1 MFPLQQELQQAMEER
16 IQRKQDVKSTQ
27 TEPVKEK
34 EPPNPLQF
42 FQDAKIQEILSS
54 LHDGY
59 SSSLEKA
66 ASALQT
72 NGLVDIS
79 SLRAVINKRLGEEW
93 SVLLLENAKM
103 KSELDNIR
111 ARIDEEKKGFV
122 NELKAL
128 KMDGEEKGKSQ
139 FEQKGVPKDGVM
151 PPDGADLSHH
161 GSKQPA
167 LEIKIYDNN
176 KVIAKLEM
184 DNLELAKGLQ
194 YRYNSE
200 SSKSDLKDG
209 MTEIYSE
216 THSDN
221 LPLTK
226 GELEVIVK
234 EQLHELPTTQNENKM
249 LRCELESLR
258 DRFISLE
265 RRYEESNKEQQFL
278 EEKVECFE
286 EEKRDLVK
294 ESELLKERC
303 GKLEEHLIQF
313 TAENNQLKEELDGL
327 ECSLAEAQHEKESM
341 EKQKIGLEEKLRQ
354 ERVDSEREIALE
366 REQKSIYQTKCQEK
380 TLEIE
385 EERRLMKIKENCL
398 SKVEKELSK
407 SKESYKK
414 LQECI
419 SKFEAEKDDM
429 VKEINGL
436 RRLQGLPTVKR
447 TPNENVSQ
455 ADGRTREL
463 SGEKRS
469 QIIKNNKLNSEL
481 TRAKEQLVRLKTELT
496 LSNMQ
501 TRNLGTQLSSLRED
515 STRLEAELSTVRMS
529 PDDSRKR
536 GNTFSYYEENVRL
549 ELELGE
555 SKERIIDLQEKLLTI
570 YKEKF
575 SLEEKI
581 AVLEGQAKNPNQDN
595 GSTPLK
601 EVENEKKVV
610 YEFINNAEKSCATQT
625 PRGLHQE
632 QGVNL
637 PEIKMFEERIDLL
650 EAEKAQL
657 QRDLEIIKADKSRL
671 EGIESIVQ
679 QLVKIDEDQKRLK
692 SKLMG
697 WVKNAREEK
706 FTSGI
711 FHDYTRVDSDLIDFT
726 AENDSFKEEANTLK
740 ETVAELRSN
749 LAALELKVAVKE
761 SLQQNTLDKKAMAT
775 LLVSVKQ
782 ERAELQ
788 TALEDVLIEKK
799 GLEDE
804 LEEVKR
810 EYTNLQRE
818 CTSMRITKGDLELE
832 ILSDLTRKS
841 NECRSEITDF
851 AINDLLC
858 YSNGSIET
866 PSQGSEIYA
875 SEANIAQPE
884 EGRTINGTTDHCN
897 HSDGSEPK
905 ELSSKPKLVSIF
917 AFFLL

>member
-1 MFPLQQELQQAMEER
+1 M
-16 IQRKQDVKSTQ
+16 
-27 TEPVKEK
+27 
-34 EPPNPLQF
+34 
-42 FQDAKIQEILSS
+42 
-54 LHDGY
+54 
-59 SSSLEKA
+59 
-66 ASALQT
+66 
-72 NGLVDIS
+72 
-79 SLRAVINKRLGEEW
+79 
-93 SVLLLENAKM
+93 
-103 KSELDNIR
+103 
-111 ARIDEEKKGFV
+111 
-122 NELKAL
+122 
-128 KMDGEEKGKSQ
+128 
-139 FEQKGVPKDGVM
+139 
-151 PPDGADLSHH
+151 
-161 GSKQPA
+161 
-167 LEIKIYDNN
+167 
-176 KVIAKLEM
+176 
-184 DNLELAKGLQ
+184 
-194 YRYNSE
+194 
-200 SSKSDLKDG
+200 
-209 MTEIYSE
+209 
-216 THSDN
+216 
-221 LPLTK
+221 
-226 GELEVIVK
+226 
-234 EQLHELPTTQNENKM
+234 
-249 LRCELESLR
+249 
-258 DRFISLE
+258 
-265 RRYEESNKEQQFL
+265 
-278 EEKVECFE
+278 
-286 EEKRDLVK
+286 
-294 ESELLKERC
+294 
-303 GKLEEHLIQF
+303 
-313 TAENNQLKEELDGL
+313 
-327 ECSLAEAQHEKESM
+327 
-341 EKQKIGLEEKLRQ
+341 EEKLRQ

-398 SKVEKELSK
+398 SKVENELSE

-447 TPNENVSQ
+447 TPNENASQ
-455 ADGRTREL
+455 ADGRAREL
-463 SGEKRS
+463 SGEKRA
-469 QIIKNNKLNSEL
+469 QIRKNNKLNSEL

-529 PDDSRKR
+529 PDDYRKR

-581 AVLEGQAKNPNQDN
+581 AVLEGQAKNSNQDN

-601 EVENEKKVV
+601 EVANEEKVV
-610 YEFINNAEKSCATQT
+610 YEFINNDEKSCATQT
-625 PRGLHQE
+625 PGGLHQE
-632 QGVNL
+632 QGVDL
-637 PEIKMFEERIDLL
+637 PQIKVFEERIDLL

-657 QRDLEIIKADKSRL
+657 QRDLEITNADKSRL

-679 QLVKIDEDQKRLK
+679 QLVKLDEDQKTLK
-692 SKLMG
+692 SKLIG
-697 WVKNAREEK
+697 WAQNAREEQV
-706 FTSGI
+706 TNGT
-711 FHDYTRVDSDLIDFT
+711 FHDYIRTDSDFT
-726 AENDSFKEEANTLK
+726 GENDSFKEEANTLK

-788 TALEDVLIEKK
+788 TALEDVLTEKK

-818 CTSMRITKGDLELE
+818 YTSMRITKGDPELE
-832 ILSDLTRKS
+832 ILSDLTQRS
-841 NECRSEITDF
+841 NECKSEITDF

-858 YSNGSIET
+858 YSNGSVET
-866 PSQGSEIYA
+866 PSQGSKIYA
-875 SEANIAQPE
+875 SAEDIAQPE
-884 EGRTINGTTDHCN
+884 KGRTINDTTDHCN
-897 HSDGSEPK
+897 HSDGSERR

-917 AFFLL
+917 AFFSSLVSVSACNRLLIFICLSFAGLDSTGKINQASSQNKPGKDFTHRDSCAKRRKRIKTCVIYYFHYHFSHFCEILQL

>member
-1 MFPLQQELQQAMEER
+1 MFPLQQELQRATEKC
-16 IQRKQDVKSTQ
+16 IQRNQDVKSTQ
-27 TEPVKEK
+27 TETAEEK
-34 EPPNPLQF
+34 EPPNPLQL

-54 LHDGY
+54 MHDDY

-72 NGLVDIS
+72 NGLVDTS

-93 SVLLLENAKM
+93 FVLLLENAKM

-111 ARIDEEKKGFV
+111 ARIDEEKKCFV

-128 KMDGEEKGKSQ
+128 KMDGEEKGKSLL
-139 FEQKGVPKDGVM
+139 EQKGVPKDGVM
-151 PPDGADLSHH
+151 PPDGELPHR
-161 GSKQPA
+161 GSEQPA
-167 LEIKIYDNN
+167 LEIKIYDDN

-209 MTEIYSE
+209 KTEIYSE

-234 EQLHELPTTQNENKM
+234 ETLHELSTTQNENKT
-249 LRCELESLR
+249 LRCDLESLR

-265 RRYEESNKEQQFL
+265 RRYEESNKVQLCL
-278 EEKVECFE
+278 EEKAKSLE
-286 EEKRDLVK
+286 EEKRDLVA
-294 ESELLKERC
+294 ESEPLKKQC

-313 TAENNQLKEELDGL
+313 TAENNQLKEELDSL

-341 EKQKIGLEEKLRQ
+341 EKQKIGLEEKLCQ
-354 ERVDSEREIALE
+354 ERVDSESEIALE
-366 REQKSIYQTKCQEK
+366 REQKNIYQTKCQEK

-398 SKVEKELSK
+398 SKVENELLE

-414 LQECI
+414 LQEFI
-419 SKFEAEKDDM
+419 SKFEAEKDNM

-436 RRLQGLPTVKR
+436 RRLQGLSTVKR
-447 TPNENVSQ
+447 TPNEKVLQ

-463 SGEKRS
+463 SGEKRA
-469 QIIKNNKLNSEL
+469 QIRKNNKLNSEL

-529 PDDSRKR
+529 PDNSRKR
-536 GNTFSYYEENVRL
+536 RNSFSYYDENVRL

-581 AVLEGQAKNPNQDN
+581 AVLEGQAKNSNQHN

-601 EVENEKKVV
+601 AIENKKKVV
-610 YEFINNAEKSCATQT
+610 HEFINNAEKSCTTQT
-625 PRGLHQE
+625 PGGLHQE

-637 PEIKMFEERIDLL
+637 PQIKVFEERIDLL

-657 QRDLEIIKADKSRL
+657 QRDLEITNADKSRL

-679 QLVKIDEDQKRLK
+679 QLVKIDEDQKMLK

-697 WVKNAREEK
+697 WVKNEREEK
-706 FTSGI
+706 VASGT
-711 FHDYTRVDSDLIDFT
+711 FHDYARVDSDLIDFT

-740 ETVAELRSN
+740 ETVAQLRSN

-775 LLVSVKQ
+775 LLVSVKR

-788 TALEDVLIEKK
+788 TALEDVLTEKK

-804 LEEVKR
+804 LEEIKR

-818 CTSMRITKGDLELE
+818 YTSMRITKGDLELE
-832 ILSDLTRKS
+832 ILSDLTQRS
-841 NECRSEITDF
+841 NECKSEKTDF

-858 YSNGSIET
+858 SRNSSVET
-866 PSQGSEIYA
+866 PSKESKIYA
-875 SEANIAQPE
+875 SAENIAQPE
-884 EGRTINGTTDHCN
+884 EERTINYTTDLCS
-897 HSDGSEPK
+897 HSDGSVRK
-905 ELSSKPKLVSIF
+905 ELSSKPKLVSTFAIF
-917 AFFLL
+917 LEV

>member
-1 MFPLQQELQQAMEER
+1 MFPLQQELQRATKKR

-27 TEPVKEK
+27 TETVEEK
-34 EPPNPLQF
+34 GPPNPLQL

-72 NGLVDIS
+72 NGLVDTS

-103 KSELDNIR
+103 KSELGNIR
-111 ARIDEEKKGFV
+111 ARIDEEKKGFL

-128 KMDGEEKGKSQ
+128 KMDEEEKGKSLL
-139 FEQKGVPKDGVM
+139 EQKGVPKDGVM
-151 PPDGADLSHH
+151 PPDSAELPHR
-161 GSKQPA
+161 GSEQPA

-200 SSKSDLKDG
+200 SRKSDLKDG
-209 MTEIYSE
+209 KTEIYSE

-234 EQLHELPTTQNENKM
+234 ETLHELSTTQNENKT
-249 LRCELESLR
+249 LRCDLESLR

-265 RRYEESNKEQQFL
+265 RRYEESNTVQLCL
-278 EEKVECFE
+278 EEKVKRLE
-286 EEKRDLVK
+286 EEKRDLVA
-294 ESELLKERC
+294 ESEPLKEQC

-313 TAENNQLKEELDGL
+313 TAENSQLKEELYSL
-327 ECSLAEAQHEKESM
+327 ECSLAEEQQEKESM

-354 ERVDSEREIALE
+354 ERVDSESEIALE
-366 REQKSIYQTKCQEK
+366 REQKNIYQTKCQEK

-398 SKVEKELSK
+398 SKVENELSE

-414 LQECI
+414 LQEFI
-419 SKFEAEKDDM
+419 SNFEAEKDDM

-447 TPNENVSQ
+447 TPNEKVLQ
-455 ADGRTREL
+455 ADGRTGEF
-463 SGEKRS
+463 SGEKRA
-469 QIIKNNKLNSEL
+469 QIRKNNKLNSEL

-529 PDDSRKR
+529 PDNSRKQR
-536 GNTFSYYEENVRL
+536 NSFSYYDENVRL

-581 AVLEGQAKNPNQDN
+581 AVLEGQAKNSNQDN

-601 EVENEKKVV
+601 EIEDKKKVV
-610 YEFINNAEKSCATQT
+610 HEFINNAEKSCTTQT
-625 PRGLHQE
+625 PGGLHQE

-637 PEIKMFEERIDLL
+637 PQIKVFEEKIDLL

-657 QRDLEIIKADKSRL
+657 QRDLEITNADKSRL

-679 QLVKIDEDQKRLK
+679 QLVKIDEDQKMLK
-692 SKLMG
+692 SKLMA
-697 WVKNAREEK
+697 WVKNEREEK
-706 FTSGI
+706 VTSGT

-726 AENDSFKEEANTLK
+726 ADSFKEEANILK

-749 LAALELKVAVKE
+749 LAALELKVAMKE

-788 TALEDVLIEKK
+788 TALEDVLTEKK

-804 LEEVKR
+804 LEEIKR

-818 CTSMRITKGDLELE
+818 YTSMRITKGNLELE
-832 ILSDLTRKS
+832 ILSDLTQRS
-841 NECRSEITDF
+841 NECKSEKTDF

-858 YSNGSIET
+858 SSNGSVQT
-866 PSQGSEIYA
+866 PSKESKIYA
-875 SEANIAQPE
+875 SAENIVQPE
-884 EGRTINGTTDHCN
+884 EERTINYTTDHGS
-897 HSDGSEPK
+897 HSDGSARK
-905 ELSSKPKLVSIF
+905 ELSSKPKLVSTFAIF
-917 AFFLL
+917 LV

>member
-1 MFPLQQELQQAMEER
+1 M
-16 IQRKQDVKSTQ
+16 
-27 TEPVKEK
+27 
-34 EPPNPLQF
+34 
-42 FQDAKIQEILSS
+42 
-54 LHDGY
+54 
-59 SSSLEKA
+59 
-66 ASALQT
+66 
-72 NGLVDIS
+72 
-79 SLRAVINKRLGEEW
+79 
-93 SVLLLENAKM
+93 
-103 KSELDNIR
+103 
-111 ARIDEEKKGFV
+111 
-122 NELKAL
+122 
-128 KMDGEEKGKSQ
+128 
-139 FEQKGVPKDGVM
+139 
-151 PPDGADLSHH
+151 
-161 GSKQPA
+161 
-167 LEIKIYDNN
+167 
-176 KVIAKLEM
+176 
-184 DNLELAKGLQ
+184 
-194 YRYNSE
+194 
-200 SSKSDLKDG
+200 
-209 MTEIYSE
+209 
-216 THSDN
+216 
-221 LPLTK
+221 
-226 GELEVIVK
+226 
-234 EQLHELPTTQNENKM
+234 
-249 LRCELESLR
+249 
-258 DRFISLE
+258 
-265 RRYEESNKEQQFL
+265 
-278 EEKVECFE
+278 
-286 EEKRDLVK
+286 
-294 ESELLKERC
+294 
-303 GKLEEHLIQF
+303 
-313 TAENNQLKEELDGL
+313 
-327 ECSLAEAQHEKESM
+327 
-341 EKQKIGLEEKLRQ
+341 EEKLRQ

-398 SKVEKELSK
+398 SKVENELSE

-447 TPNENVSQ
+447 TPNENVAQ

-463 SGEKRS
+463 SGEKRA
-469 QIIKNNKLNSEL
+469 QIRKNNKLNSEL

-536 GNTFSYYEENVRL
+536 GNTFSYYDENVRL

-581 AVLEGQAKNPNQDN
+581 AVLEGQAKNSNQDN

-601 EVENEKKVV
+601 EVANEKKVV
-610 YEFINNAEKSCATQT
+610 YEFINNYEKSCATQT
-625 PRGLHQE
+625 PGGLHQE
-632 QGVNL
+632 QGVDL
-637 PEIKMFEERIDLL
+637 PQIKVFEERIDLL

-657 QRDLEIIKADKSRL
+657 QRDLEITNADKSRL

-679 QLVKIDEDQKRLK
+679 QLVKLDEDQKTLK
-692 SKLMG
+692 SKLIG
-697 WVKNAREEK
+697 WAQNALEEQV
-706 FTSGI
+706 TNGT
-711 FHDYTRVDSDLIDFT
+711 FHDYIRTDSDFT

-788 TALEDVLIEKK
+788 TALEDVLTEKK

-818 CTSMRITKGDLELE
+818 YTSMRITKGDLELE
-832 ILSDLTRKS
+832 ILSELTQRS
-841 NECRSEITDF
+841 NECKSEITDL

-858 YSNGSIET
+858 YSNGSVET
-866 PSQGSEIYA
+866 PSQGSKIYA
-875 SEANIAQPE
+875 SAEDIAQPE
-884 EGRTINGTTDHCN
+884 KGRTINDTTDHCN
-897 HSDGSEPK
+897 HSDGSERR

-917 AFFLL
+917 AFFF

>member
-1 MFPLQQELQQAMEER
+1 MFPLQQELQQAVEER

-34 EPPNPLQF
+34 EPPKPLQL

-72 NGLVDIS
+72 NGLVNIS

-128 KMDGEEKGKSQ
+128 KMDGEEKGEPQ
-139 FEQKGVPKDGVM
+139 FEKKGVPKEGVM
-151 PPDGADLSHH
+151 PPDGAELSHH
-161 GSKQPA
+161 GSEQPA

-184 DNLELAKGLQ
+184 DNLDLAKGLQ

-209 MTEIYSE
+209 KSEIYSE

-221 LPLTK
+221 SLLTK

-234 EQLHELPTTQNENKM
+234 EKLNELSTTQNENKT

-265 RRYEESNKEQQFL
+265 RRYEESNKVQLCL
-278 EEKVECFE
+278 EEKVESFE

-313 TAENNQLKEELDGL
+313 TAENNQLKEELDSL

-341 EKQKIGLEEKLRQ
+341 EKKNIGLEEKLRQ

-366 REQKSIYQTKCQEK
+366 REQRSIYETKCQEK

-385 EERRLMKIKENCL
+385 EERRLMKIKENRL
-398 SKVEKELSK
+398 SKVESELSE

-419 SKFEAEKDDM
+419 SKSEEERDDM

-447 TPNENVSQ
+447 TPTEKVSQ

-463 SGEKRS
+463 SGEKRA
-469 QIIKNNKLNSEL
+469 QIRKNNKLNSEL

-515 STRLEAELSTVRMS
+515 STRLEAELSTVRIS

-581 AVLEGQAKNPNQDN
+581 AVLEGQAKNSNQDN

-601 EVENEKKVV
+601 EVANEKKVV

-706 FTSGI
+706 FTNGI
-711 FHDYTRVDSDLIDFT
+711 FHGYTRVDSDLIDFT

-761 SLQQNTLDKKAMAT
+761 SLQQNTLDKKALAT

-810 EYTNLQRE
+810 AYMNLQRE

-832 ILSDLTRKS
+832 ILSDLTQKS

-851 AINDLLC
+851 AIND
-858 YSNGSIET
+858 SNGSVET

>member
-66 ASALQT
+66 AAALQT

-111 ARIDEEKKGFV
+111 ARIDAEKKGFV

-128 KMDGEEKGKSQ
+128 KMDEEEKGKSQ
-139 FEQKGVPKDGVM
+139 FEQRGVPKDGVM

-161 GSKQPA
+161 GSEQPA

-234 EQLHELPTTQNENKM
+234 EKLHELPTTQNENKM

-278 EEKVECFE
+278 IEKVECFE

-436 RRLQGLPTVKR
+436 RRLQGLPSVKR

-469 QIIKNNKLNSEL
+469 QIRKNNKLNSEL

-657 QRDLEIIKADKSRL
+657 QRDLEITKADKSRL

-692 SKLMG
+692 SKLTG
-697 WVKNAREEK
+697 WVKNTREEK
-706 FTSGI
+706 VTSGI

-810 EYTNLQRE
+810 AYMNLQRE

-832 ILSDLTRKS
+832 ILSDLTQKS

-858 YSNGSIET
+858 YSNDSIET

-884 EGRTINGTTDHCN
+884 EGRTINGTNNHCN

>member
-1 MFPLQQELQQAMEER
+1 MFPLQQELQRATEKR

-27 TEPVKEK
+27 TEHVNE
-34 EPPNPLQF
+34 NPLQL

-72 NGLVDIS
+72 NGLVDTS

-122 NELKAL
+122 NKLKAL

-139 FEQKGVPKDGVM
+139 LEQKGVPKDGVM
-151 PPDGADLSHH
+151 PPDSAELSRH
-161 GSKQPA
+161 GSEQPA

-209 MTEIYSE
+209 KTEIYSE

-234 EQLHELPTTQNENKM
+234 EKLHELSTTQNENKT

-258 DRFISLE
+258 GRFTSLE
-265 RRYEESNKEQQFL
+265 RRFEESNKVQLCL
-278 EEKVECFE
+278 EEKEESFE

-303 GKLEEHLIQF
+303 GKLQEHLIQF
-313 TAENNQLKEELDGL
+313 TSENNQLKEELDSL

-341 EKQKIGLEEKLRQ
+341 EKKNIGLEEKLRQ
-354 ERVDSEREIALE
+354 ERVDSESEIALE

-398 SKVEKELSK
+398 SKVENELSE
-407 SKESYKK
+407 SKENYKK

-447 TPNENVSQ
+447 TPNEKVSQ

-463 SGEKRS
+463 SGEKRA
-469 QIIKNNKLNSEL
+469 QIRKNNKLNSEL

-536 GNTFSYYEENVRL
+536 GNTFSYYDENVRL

-581 AVLEGQAKNPNQDN
+581 AVLEGQAKNSNQDN
-595 GSTPLK
+595 GSTTLK
-601 EVENEKKVV
+601 EVENEKKAV
-610 YEFINNAEKSCATQT
+610 YEYINNAEKSCATQT
-625 PRGLHQE
+625 PGGLHQG

-637 PEIKMFEERIDLL
+637 PQIKMFEERIDLL

-657 QRDLEIIKADKSRL
+657 QRDLEITNADKSRL

-697 WVKNAREEK
+697 WVKSVREEK
-706 FTSGI
+706 VTSGI
-711 FHDYTRVDSDLIDFT
+711 FDDYTRVDSDLIDFT

-761 SLQQNTLDKKAMAT
+761 SLQQNTLNKKAMAT

-788 TALEDVLIEKK
+788 KALEDVLTEKK

-818 CTSMRITKGDLELE
+818 YTSMRITKGDLELE
-832 ILSDLTRKS
+832 ILSDLTQTR

-851 AINDLLC
+851 AINDLMC
-858 YSNGSIET
+858 FSNGSVET
-866 PSQGSEIYA
+866 PSQGSKIYA
-875 SEANIAQPE
+875 SEANIAQLE
-884 EGRTINGTTDHCN
+884 VGRTINGTIDHCN
-897 HSDGSEPK
+897 LSDGSEPK

-917 AFFLL
+917 AFFLI